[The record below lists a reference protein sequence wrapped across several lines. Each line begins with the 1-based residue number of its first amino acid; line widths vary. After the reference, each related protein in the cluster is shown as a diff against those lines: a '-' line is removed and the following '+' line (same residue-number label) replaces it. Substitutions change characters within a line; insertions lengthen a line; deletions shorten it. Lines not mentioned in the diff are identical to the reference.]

1 MLSSLKNRIPHRP
14 KPKKG
19 IKKRILCIIEG
30 DLELR
35 YIVKIF
41 KIFGYQNSCY
51 QLTKELIRVAWGD
64 RFLPFQNIVDF
75 KCKFQGGSLKGKRV
89 PIPARDAFEMY
100 RNKMSCFDSIIVI
113 FDRDKDKNNEIE
125 NYFIEKFQ
133 DLEIDNALLV
143 SIPCFESTLIDFCS
157 CRACREMIE
166 DIDNEKYPCD
176 KYKKNFSML
185 NCFNGTKN
193 LIISLN
199 IGTINN
205 LKESKLLHVNQII
218 NNFMNSYFKGIS
230 K

>member
-1 MLSSLKNRIPHRP
+1 MLKILEKLQPNGTRDNSLQ
-14 KPKKG
+14 KK
-19 IKKRILCIIEG
+19 ILCIIEG
-30 DLELR
+30 DLEFR

-41 KIFGYQNSCY
+41 KLFGYEKGCY
-51 QLTKELIRVAWGD
+51 PLSNELIKVAWGKTIT
-64 RFLPFQNIVDF
+64 PSQNIIQLN
-75 KCKFQGGSLKGKRV
+75 CRFQGGSLKGRKV
-89 PIPARDAFEMY
+89 PFPAIDAFELY
-100 RNKMSCFDSIIVI
+100 EDDLTVFDSIIVF
-113 FDRDKDKNNEIE
+113 FDGDKDKNNEVE
-125 NYFIEKFQ
+125 NYFINRFSTLNIK
-133 DLEIDNALLV
+133 NSLLV

-157 CRACREMIE
+157 CGACREMIE

-185 NCFNGTKN
+185 NCFNGIKN